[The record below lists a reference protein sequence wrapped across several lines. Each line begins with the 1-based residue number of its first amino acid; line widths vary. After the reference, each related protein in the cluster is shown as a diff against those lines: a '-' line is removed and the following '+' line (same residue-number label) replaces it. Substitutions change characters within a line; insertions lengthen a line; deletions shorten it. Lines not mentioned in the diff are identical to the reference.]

1 MYTTSRKTNYNVNV
15 IENIPVNN
23 QTKNSVIN
31 NDIIEETDTEEQN
44 LNEKELQ
51 MTDEKYRLA
60 FEKEA
65 LPHLNALYNFAYKM
79 LGNKLDADDMIQ
91 ETYLRAFRFFN
102 SYEKGTNCKA
112 WLFRIMKNVII
123 NKYRKEQKE
132 AANVDYDDV
141 MNYISSIKS
150 IQFDTDDFQQKLF
163 SKLLDDEMTGALNSI
178 HDDFKIVVILCD
190 LEGLSY
196 EEIAEF
202 LHCPIGTVR
211 SRLHRGRR
219 LLQQKLFLYARQRGY
234 NVGTAA

>member
-1 MYTTSRKTNYNVNV
+1 MRTTNLRGANNIANTISDNARGAAGAVTIKKKVFDKTM
-15 IENIPVNN
+15 
-23 QTKNSVIN
+23 TMA
-31 NDIIEETDTEEQN
+31 DEE
-44 LNEKELQ
+44 
-51 MTDEKYRLA
+51 YRVA
-60 FEKEA
+60 FEREA
-65 LPHLNALYNFAYKM
+65 LPHIATLYNFAYKM

-102 SYEKGTNCKA
+102 SYEQGTNCRA
-112 WLFRIMKNVII
+112 WLHRILKNVII

-141 MNYISSIKS
+141 VNFVSSIKS
-150 IQFDTDDFQQKLF
+150 IQLDTDDMQHKLF
-163 SKLLDDEMTGALNSI
+163 SKLLDDEMTVALNSI

-219 LLQQKLFLYARQRGY
+219 LLQQKLFIYAKQRGY
-234 NVGTAA
+234 DVGSAV

>member
-1 MYTTSRKTNYNVNV
+1 MRTTNRGGN
-15 IENIPVNN
+15 
-23 QTKNSVIN
+23 NSVITVSDN
-31 NDIIEETDTEEQN
+31 VRGPAGAVTSQAVRTEAVTFKK
-44 LNEKELQ
+44 KEFDKT
-51 MTDEKYRLA
+51 MTMADEGYRIA
-60 FEKEA
+60 FEREA
-65 LPHLNALYNFAYKM
+65 MPHITGLYNFAYKM

-102 SYEKGTNCKA
+102 SYEQGTNCRA
-112 WLFRIMKNVII
+112 WLHRILKNVII

-141 MNYISSIKS
+141 ENFVSTIKS
-150 IQFDTDDFQQKLF
+150 VQLDTDDLQHKMF
-163 SKLLDDEMTGALNSI
+163 SKLLDDEMIVALNSI

-219 LLQQKLFLYARQRGY
+219 LLQQKLFIYAKQRGY
-234 NVGTAA
+234 AVDSAA

>member
-1 MYTTSRKTNYNVNV
+1 MYTPNRKNAKEIVEIPVSNVNNTASADA
-15 IENIPVNN
+15 EL
-23 QTKNSVIN
+23 
-31 NDIIEETDTEEQN
+31 EEQEY
-44 LNEKELQ
+44 EKTLT
-51 MTDEKYRLA
+51 MVDEEYRLA

-141 MNYISSIKS
+141 MNYISNIKS
-150 IQFDTDDFQQKLF
+150 IQFDMDDFQQKMF

-234 NVGTAA
+234 NVGAAA

>member
-1 MYTTSRKTNYNVNV
+1 MHHTLRKTGTDSYQK
-15 IENIPVNN
+15 IEIPRNAVNN
-23 QTKNSVIN
+23 NLRRV
-31 NDIIEETDTEEQN
+31 EENEIADVDDEFMPSIAAEE
-44 LNEKELQ
+44 LAK
-51 MTDEKYRLA
+51 EKYA
-60 FEKEA
+60 FEREA
-65 LPHLNALYNFAYKM
+65 IPHLNALYNFAYKM

-91 ETYLRAFRFFN
+91 ETYMRAYRFFK

-123 NKYRKEQKE
+123 NKYRKEQKD
-132 AANVDYDDV
+132 AATVGYEDV
-141 MNYISSIKS
+141 MNYVSSIKS
-150 IQFDTDDFQQKLF
+150 NQFDSDDFQEIMF
-163 SKLLDDEMTGALNSI
+163 SKLLDDEMAIALNSI

-219 LLQQKLFLYARQRGY
+219 LLQQKLCIYARQRGY
-234 NVGTAA
+234 QV

>member
-1 MYTTSRKTNYNVNV
+1 MRTTNLRGANNIVNTISDNARGAAGAV
-15 IENIPVNN
+15 NIKKKVFDKSM
-23 QTKNSVIN
+23 TMA
-31 NDIIEETDTEEQN
+31 DEE
-44 LNEKELQ
+44 
-51 MTDEKYRLA
+51 YRIA
-60 FEKEA
+60 FEREA
-65 LPHLNALYNFAYKM
+65 LPHLSTLYNFAYKM

-102 SYEKGTNCKA
+102 SYEQGTNCRA
-112 WLFRIMKNVII
+112 WLHRILKNVII

-141 MNYISSIKS
+141 VNFVSSIKS
-150 IQFDTDDFQQKLF
+150 IQLDTDDLQHKLF
-163 SKLLDDEMTGALNSI
+163 SRLLDDEMTVALNSI

-219 LLQQKLFLYARQRGY
+219 LLQQKLFIYARQRGY
-234 NVGTAA
+234 DVGSAV

>member
-1 MYTTSRKTNYNVNV
+1 MDKTDRKSAEGDIDISNDNL
-15 IENIPVNN
+15 IEITDYDSNLDGLEYGKNINMADDN
-23 QTKNSVIN
+23 
-31 NDIIEETDTEEQN
+31 
-44 LNEKELQ
+44 
-51 MTDEKYRLA
+51 RLA

-65 LPHLNALYNFAYKM
+65 LPHIKALHNFALKM

-91 ETYLRAFRFFN
+91 ETYLRAFRFFG

-112 WLFRIMKNVII
+112 WLFRILRNVII

-132 AANVDYDDV
+132 SANVGYDDV
-141 MNYISSIKS
+141 MNFITDIKS
-150 IQFDTDDFQQKLF
+150 VHFDTDDFHHKLF
-163 SKLLDDEMTGALNSI
+163 SKLLDDEMTEALNSI

-211 SRLHRGRR
+211 SRIHRGRR
-219 LLQQKLFLYARQRGY
+219 LLQQKLFIYAQQRGY
-234 NVGTAA
+234 NVGSAA

>member
-1 MYTTSRKTNYNVNV
+1 MKTTSPAGANNITNTINEYARGASGAVNIKKKDYNS
-15 IENIPVNN
+15 
-23 QTKNSVIN
+23 TL
-31 NDIIEETDTEEQN
+31 T
-44 LNEKELQ
+44 
-51 MTDEKYRLA
+51 MADEGYRIA
-60 FEKEA
+60 FEQEA
-65 LPHLNALYNFAYKM
+65 LPHLSTLYNFAYKM

-102 SYEKGTNCKA
+102 SYERGTNCRA
-112 WLFRIMKNVII
+112 WLHRILRNVII

-141 MNYISSIKS
+141 VNFVSGIKS
-150 IQFDTDDFQQKLF
+150 IQLDTDDLQHKFY
-163 SKLLDDEMTGALNSI
+163 SKLLDDEMTVALNSI

-196 EEIAEF
+196 EEIAEY

-219 LLQQKLFLYARQRGY
+219 LLQQKLFVYARQRGY
-234 NVGTAA
+234 DAGSAV